1 MTPTECTYF
10 FFTKEQANS
19 SRLIHDYSENEF
31 DTARHFIVKKVSVDF
46 LFNALLT
53 MRYLNFTKKPLT
65 KEIDKICR
73 RENDHSCQKEL

>member
-1 MTPTECTYF
+1 MTLTECTYF

-46 LFNALLT
+46 LFNALLNNAVFKLYAET
-53 MRYLNFTKKPLT
+53 AHERDRQDL
-65 KEIDKICR
+65 
-73 RENDHSCQKEL
+73 QKRKRS